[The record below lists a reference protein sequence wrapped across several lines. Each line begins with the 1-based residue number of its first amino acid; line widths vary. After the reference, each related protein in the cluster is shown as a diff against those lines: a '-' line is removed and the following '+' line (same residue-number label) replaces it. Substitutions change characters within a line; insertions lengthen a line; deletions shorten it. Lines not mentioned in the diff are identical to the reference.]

1 MEESF
6 VHSIVKMDGLFARS
20 VSNGKQYLCQSKYI
34 SDLNHLLLVS
44 TDCDKLWELELSY
57 NDLLLY
63 VSPDYLFMD
72 IMVSNLF
79 YLHKLQ
85 LFGVIK

>member
-6 VHSIVKMDGLFARS
+6 IQSVAKMDGLFARS
-20 VSNGKQYLCQSKYI
+20 VSNGKQYLCQSKYL

-44 TDCDKLWELELSY
+44 TDCEKLWELELSY

-63 VSPDYLFMD
+63 VC
-72 IMVSNLF
+72 
-79 YLHKLQ
+79 
-85 LFGVIK
+85 

>member
-6 VHSIVKMDGLFARS
+6 IHSIMKMDCLFARS
-20 VSNGKQYLCQSKYI
+20 LSNGKQYLCQSKYLG
-34 SDLNHLLLVS
+34 DLNHLLLVS

-63 VSPDYLFMD
+63 V
-72 IMVSNLF
+72 
-79 YLHKLQ
+79 
-85 LFGVIK
+85 